1 MKLNFGAYCQIVLQN
16 VTPVG
21 RSWGCPFP
29 RGTYWKLPGFS
40 IVVSLVGEKMLFH
53 RWFYLHFFN
62 YQCSQTSF
70 HMVIIC
76 LYLFS
81 EQTVHILVF
90 FFPPT
95 GPEINFKVFREIKSR
110 IQISNILF
118 LPLIL
123 FPFVLRW
130 QIAGRAGGLGIF
142 ILCCLSREPSVTSQ
156 KGLSVPTPSRT
167 RQLII

>member
-1 MKLNFGAYCQIVLQN
+1 
-16 VTPVG
+16 
-21 RSWGCPFP
+21 
-29 RGTYWKLPGFS
+29 
-40 IVVSLVGEKMLFH
+40 MLFH

-167 RQLII
+167 RQLIIQHPSGSEGELYQSNRALAAAKYHALRHRSAVGLRAVHLDEAFASCLS